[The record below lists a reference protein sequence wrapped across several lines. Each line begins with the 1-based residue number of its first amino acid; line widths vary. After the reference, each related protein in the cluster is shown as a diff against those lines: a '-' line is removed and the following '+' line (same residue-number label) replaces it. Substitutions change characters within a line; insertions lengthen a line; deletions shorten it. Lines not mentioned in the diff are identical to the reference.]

1 MFCNTTPVEFQGYQ
15 RKANCNA
22 SHRPY
27 SKDGCQLVDE
37 GCVVPCLPE
46 ELVEGVIVHM
56 VIFQTVETTAVI
68 FSCQAWD
75 NSFVES
81 ERRRVERLTKLTKGN
96 MKRILMT
103 GSLLA
108 LAALPALADGSAP
121 DASTVVTTATTVFGT
136 VGALVASAVGFFVV
150 VKIVKW
156 IRK

>member
-1 MFCNTTPVEFQGYQ
+1 
-15 RKANCNA
+15 
-22 SHRPY
+22 
-27 SKDGCQLVDE
+27 
-37 GCVVPCLPE
+37 
-46 ELVEGVIVHM
+46 
-56 VIFQTVETTAVI
+56 
-68 FSCQAWD
+68 
-75 NSFVES
+75 
-81 ERRRVERLTKLTKGN
+81 